1 MYRYERRYTLGY
13 FSLNSTHIQN
23 TYDCFM
29 YAFYVISVWDALIQL
44 SRDKKR
50 GRHIFPYKVYNLFII
65 YFQFHLETNK
75 IFILNTFFNSLTG

>member
-13 FSLNSTHIQN
+13 FSLNSTRIQN

-44 SRDKKR
+44 SIIRVLIVVRKE
-50 GRHIFPYKVYNLFII
+50 FPDP
-65 YFQFHLETNK
+65 
-75 IFILNTFFNSLTG
+75 

>member
-44 SRDKKR
+44 SALYMKL
-50 GRHIFPYKVYNLFII
+50 VVVLCA
-65 YFQFHLETNK
+65 
-75 IFILNTFFNSLTG
+75 

>member
-44 SRDKKR
+44 SCLSC
-50 GRHIFPYKVYNLFII
+50 YNRSDAVREPVVVQL
-65 YFQFHLETNK
+65 QRAK
-75 IFILNTFFNSLTG
+75 